1 MIGGERRRTISHNG
15 RAEGTG
21 DGFFYNQPYQEKM
34 RLINYSINAL
44 LLLIVLSR
52 NLNLKFVLYIAAL
65 CL

>member
-1 MIGGERRRTISHNG
+1 M
-15 RAEGTG
+15 A
-21 DGFFYNQPYQEKM
+21 FFNNQPYQEKM